1 MCCVLPYHGDEGREA
16 DDGEADEDPNEKGAK
31 KSCDSPHKEVVAFH
45 PIDFDAST
53 KEHPKVAE
61 SQKHFTKGKYDFHFD
76 KPPLPN
82 LLQRGVEIS
91 DLLQPAAGEF
101 IGFIESLS
109 LLNGIE
115 NDADV
120 VQPLDI
126 QDAGVKPDVLPIV
139 GKAIIGEFSIHS
151 PGQTFDLT
159 LDGVDIGIENILKGL
174 GKLQV
179 LDSGIIPLRSTIKLE
194 HLHEKSFDF
203 L

>member
-109 LLNGIE
+109 RLNGVKD
-115 NDADV
+115 NADV

-126 QDAGVKPDVLPIV
+126 QDTGVNVDIFTLERV
-139 GKAIIGEFSIHS
+139 GTTLQHS
-151 PGQTFDLT
+151 SHAFDLT
-159 LDGVDIGIENILKGL
+159 LDRVDVVPE
-174 GKLQV
+174 
-179 LDSGIIPLRSTIKLE
+179 S
-194 HLHEKSFDF
+194 SFDAFREVSF
-203 L
+203 LHAGSFISANRSHRI